1 MYLLWADDLV
11 MLAETAEGL
20 QGQIDRLAKYCHR
33 NQLIINALKTEI
45 VIFGKK
51 SEQSEF
57 HVHGNPI
64 EIVDSYKYLGVLF
77 SSCTTLVGNPFK
89 NNFQY
94 LADNAG
100 KAIHS
105 FYSYSNILGRFPVRT
120 SFALFDSLV
129 TPILEYGSE
138 IWGVIE
144 SLDCIEK
151 SSVEVYILAIC
162 VPQSQEVKHAR
173 SWNKSNLAEKLS
185 CIVDGKE
192 FNACLPSKQHCKK
205 VIKLSQMCGKVVSR
219 YCKNTLNVIYSN
231 VLYSSHYDEWKQNS
245 LIK

>member
-1 MYLLWADDLV
+1 MRNLYTKTKAKTKVKVGSMLSPLIENNMGVNQGGVLSPFLFRKFLQDLCQYFENEDGINLGEEILMYLLWADDLV

-20 QGQIDRLAKYCHR
+20 QRQIERLARYCLR
-33 NQLIINALKTEI
+33 NQLIINALKTKI

-51 SEQSEF
+51 SGPSEF

-64 EIVDSYKYLGVLF
+64 EIVHSYKYLGVLF

-105 FYSYSNILGRFPVRT
+105 IYSSSNILGRFPVHT

-129 TPILEYGSE
+129 KPILEYGSE
-138 IWGVIE
+138 IWGGGGDWI
-144 SLDCIEK
+144 
-151 SSVEVYILAIC
+151 
-162 VPQSQEVKHAR
+162 
-173 SWNKSNLAEKLS
+173 
-185 CIVDGKE
+185 
-192 FNACLPSKQHCKK
+192 
-205 VIKLSQMCGKVVSR
+205 
-219 YCKNTLNVIYSN
+219 T
-231 VLYSSHYDEWKQNS
+231 
-245 LIK
+245 